1 MTRKRYSVFSLRFHP
16 TGRNYPNV
24 GPNLRPIRQSR
35 FARPA
40 STQCKK
46 FEAQFRGGHALL
58 ARIFSTAAPTS
69 PNGSARWC
77 CTGWLFLGKA
87 AMIASPAGLSGRNPC
102 AMLHFMTAPIRCRT
116 FLAVS
121 RLVKIGANTF
131 QTSAVPTSETSFC
144 PKIKSG
150 AIGRIYQFVFLFV
163 IGLFYRP
170 ASRRRKVIVEPG
182 QLGKPGD

>member
-1 MTRKRYSVFSLRFHP
+1 MRCSRCAFIRLGGIIQVSARTSDQSASRASPDRQAHNV
-16 TGRNYPNV
+16 RNSKHSFV
-24 GPNLRPIRQSR
+24 
-35 FARPA
+35 A
-40 STQCKK
+40 
-46 FEAQFRGGHALL
+46 GHALL

-131 QTSAVPTSETSFC
+131 QTSAVPTSETSFSRTRAVRTFPC
-144 PKIKSG
+144 SI
-150 AIGRIYQFVFLFV
+150 AIGPPPWGCANLLR
-163 IGLFYRP
+163 
-170 ASRRRKVIVEPG
+170 EH
-182 QLGKPGD
+182 